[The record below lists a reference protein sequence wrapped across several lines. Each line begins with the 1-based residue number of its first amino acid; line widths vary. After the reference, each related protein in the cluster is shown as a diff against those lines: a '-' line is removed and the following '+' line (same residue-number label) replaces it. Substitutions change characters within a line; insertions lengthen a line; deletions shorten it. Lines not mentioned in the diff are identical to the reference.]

1 MNTTA
6 RISTAE
12 RLGRTLGRGWRAYVR
27 GERRASNWL
36 VSKGVPQAGASVFVW
51 AIKLV
56 VLGLLFYVA
65 FWMTLLL
72 VGLLL
77 VCHGFRRSSDDFRNH
92 ATNCAMV
99 KQDSACTRRTGIA
112 STRMTPAI
120 RMTTNKAMF
129 FDEFV
134 YCA

>member
-72 VGLLL
+72 VGLLR
-77 VCHGFRRSSDDFRNH
+77 VCHGFRRSSDDFSHPR
-92 ATNCAMV
+92 
-99 KQDSACTRRTGIA
+99 
-112 STRMTPAI
+112 
-120 RMTTNKAMF
+120 
-129 FDEFV
+129 DELRHGEAGFGL
-134 YCA
+134 YSPDGYRLDPHDPSNPYDD

>member
-77 VCHGFRRSSDDFRNH
+77 VSHGFRGSSDDFSQPR
-92 ATNCAMV
+92 
-99 KQDSACTRRTGIA
+99 
-112 STRMTPAI
+112 
-120 RMTTNKAMF
+120 
-129 FDEFV
+129 DELRHGEAGFGL
-134 YCA
+134 YSSDGYRLDPHDPNNPYDD

>member
-1 MNTTA
+1 MSTTT

-12 RLGRTLGRGWRAYVR
+12 RLGQALGRGWRAYVR

-77 VCHGFRRSSDDFRNH
+77 PESVFAQPGFHPN
-92 ATNCAMV
+92 ALM
-99 KQDSACTRRTGIA
+99 
-112 STRMTPAI
+112 
-120 RMTTNKAMF
+120 
-129 FDEFV
+129 
-134 YCA
+134 

>member
-1 MNTTA
+1 MNTTT
-6 RISTAE
+6 RTSTAE

-77 VCHGFRRSSDDFRNH
+77 VSHGFRGSRGMRLK
-92 ATNCAMV
+92 TW
-99 KQDSACTRRTGIA
+99 
-112 STRMTPAI
+112 
-120 RMTTNKAMF
+120 TTWR
-129 FDEFV
+129 
-134 YCA
+134 

>member
-6 RISTAE
+6 RTSSAE

-27 GERRASNWL
+27 GERLASSWL
-36 VSKGVPQAGASVFVW
+36 LSKGVPQAGASVFVW

-77 VCHGFRRSSDDFRNH
+77 VSRGFRRSSDDFSKPR
-92 ATNCAMV
+92 
-99 KQDSACTRRTGIA
+99 
-112 STRMTPAI
+112 
-120 RMTTNKAMF
+120 
-129 FDEFV
+129 DELRHGEAGFGL
-134 YCA
+134 YSPDGYRLDPHDPNNPYDD

>member
-56 VLGLLFYVA
+56 VLFYVA

-77 VCHGFRRSSDDFRNH
+77 VSHGFRGSSDDFSQPR
-92 ATNCAMV
+92 
-99 KQDSACTRRTGIA
+99 
-112 STRMTPAI
+112 
-120 RMTTNKAMF
+120 
-129 FDEFV
+129 DELRHGEAGFGL
-134 YCA
+134 YSSDGYRLDPHDPNNPYDD

>member
-36 VSKGVPQAGASVFVW
+36 VSKRVPQAGASVFVW

-77 VCHGFRRSSDDFRNH
+77 VCHGFRRSSDDFSQPR
-92 ATNCAMV
+92 
-99 KQDSACTRRTGIA
+99 
-112 STRMTPAI
+112 
-120 RMTTNKAMF
+120 
-129 FDEFV
+129 DELRHGEAGFGL
-134 YCA
+134 YSSDGYRLDPHDPSNPYDD

>member
-1 MNTTA
+1 MNTTT
-6 RISTAE
+6 RTSTAE

-36 VSKGVPQAGASVFVW
+36 VSKGVPQAGAPVFVW

-72 VGLLL
+72 VGVLL
-77 VCHGFRRSSDDFRNH
+77 VSHGFRGSSDDVSQPR
-92 ATNCAMV
+92 
-99 KQDSACTRRTGIA
+99 
-112 STRMTPAI
+112 
-120 RMTTNKAMF
+120 
-129 FDEFV
+129 DELRHGEAGFGL
-134 YCA
+134 YSPDGYRLDPHDPSNPYDD

>member
-1 MNTTA
+1 MNTTT
-6 RISTAE
+6 RTSTAE

-77 VCHGFRRSSDDFRNH
+77 VSRGFRRSSDDFSQPR
-92 ATNCAMV
+92 
-99 KQDSACTRRTGIA
+99 
-112 STRMTPAI
+112 
-120 RMTTNKAMF
+120 
-129 FDEFV
+129 DELRHGEAGFGL
-134 YCA
+134 YSPDGYRLDPHDPNNPYDD